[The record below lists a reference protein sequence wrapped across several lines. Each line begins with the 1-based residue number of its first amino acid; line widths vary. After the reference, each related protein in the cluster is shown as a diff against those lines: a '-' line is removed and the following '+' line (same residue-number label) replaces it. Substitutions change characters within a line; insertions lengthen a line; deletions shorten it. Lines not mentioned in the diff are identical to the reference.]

1 VAHLSDGTLRR
12 MVDDPD
18 AMTGTESRH
27 YADCPECKARYAAQA
42 EDAVAI
48 AGLLAVPALKVDVAS
63 AFKRVTAAPAA
74 QPRFGLR
81 LPIWRP
87 VSRPLVAALAAAA
100 VLVALVAAQTLNIF
114 SPSQVTPVPIK
125 LGDLQALSALS
136 DYGTITWT
144 KEVQPQIVTSS
155 AEAAQV
161 SGLHVPV
168 VVSLPS
174 GVSSTVTYAAMP
186 QAEAVFTFSATKAAA
201 AASKTGKSLPAL
213 PKGMDGSTLTI
224 TVGPAVGEIFGQFDT
239 GATSGATPDPTKIKL
254 PELFIVES
262 SAPVITST
270 QVSVKQL
277 EDYVASV
284 PGISPELA
292 SALKNIGDPS
302 TTLPIPVPIEYTS
315 SHAQKVQGVNG
326 LALGDNTG
334 AGAAVVWV
342 KSGAVYAVAGFLK
355 QDQIVAIANQLS

>member
-1 VAHLSDGTLRR
+1 MAHLSDGTLRR

-18 AMTGTESRH
+18 AMTGAETRH
-27 YADCPECKARYAAQA
+27 YADCPECKARKAALADDAQA
-42 EDAVAI
+42 V
-48 AGLLAVPALKVDVAS
+48 AGLMAVPALKVDVAS
-63 AFKRVTAAPAA
+63 AFKRVTATPAA

-87 VSRPLVAALAAAA
+87 ASRPLVAALAAAI

-114 SPSQVTPVPIK
+114 SPTQVTPVPIK

-144 KEVQPQIVTSS
+144 KAVNPQIVTSS
-155 AEAAQV
+155 ADAAQV

-168 VVSLPS
+168 VGSLPA
-174 GVSSTVTYAAMP
+174 GVSTTVTYAAMP
-186 QAEAVFTFSATKAAA
+186 QAEATFTFSADKAAA
-201 AASKTGKSLPAL
+201 AAVKAGKTLPTL
-213 PKGMDGSTLTI
+213 PKGMDGATLTI
-224 TVGPAVGEIFGQFDT
+224 TVGPAVGIIFGQLNT
-239 GATSGATPDPTKIKL
+239 GAASGTAPDPSNLKL
-254 PELFIVES
+254 PELFIIES
-262 SAPVITST
+262 TAPVITST
-270 QVSVKQL
+270 QVSVKQI
-277 EDYVASV
+277 EDYIASV
-284 PGISPELA
+284 PGVSPELA

-315 SHAQKVQGVNG
+315 SHAQQVQGVTG

-342 KSGAVYAVAGFLK
+342 KSGAVFAVAGFLK
-355 QDQIVAIANQLS
+355 QDQIVTIADQLS